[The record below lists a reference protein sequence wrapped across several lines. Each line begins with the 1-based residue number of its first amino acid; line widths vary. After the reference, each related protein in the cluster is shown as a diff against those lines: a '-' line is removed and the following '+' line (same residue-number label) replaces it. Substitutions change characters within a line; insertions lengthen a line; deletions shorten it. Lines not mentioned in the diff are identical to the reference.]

1 MERPTDH
8 SKFGGVKCVLHGF
21 CVLRAYIG
29 RIVPTNA
36 VDQRLVCQTMHL
48 PLGVNI
54 IVVFIGYATTLQ
66 AAVGRLSRG
75 APRARAA
82 ARTPGVAWASCRAA
96 ATATRQGVAVVRRR
110 PWRKQGRALRSSTSG
125 AVQPRSSA
133 AVVAR
138 PARNAREAARP
149 QSGDPRRRPPRR
161 PRGWR
166 APTSAVAS
174 AASRARASPWPAP

>member
-1 MERPTDH
+1 
-8 SKFGGVKCVLHGF
+8 
-21 CVLRAYIG
+21 
-29 RIVPTNA
+29 
-36 VDQRLVCQTMHL
+36 MHL
-48 PLGVNI
+48 PLGVNCAYKLP
-54 IVVFIGYATTLQ
+54 YAATLQ

-82 ARTPGVAWASCRAA
+82 ARTPGASCRAA

-149 QSGDPRRRPPRR
+149 QSGDPRRPPRR